1 MLMSAASSVSG
12 SGMVPLRVL
21 SALRVRRRCDWLRGR
36 AVRWDR
42 RAAGF
47 PVRTVAPRP
56 AVLVLSTP
64 NTHVVAPMTPV
75 CGGLHG
81 ARGVPTGAQARGPF
95 KGCLG
100 PFRCARDGYV
110 HGFTSRIASR
120 FAVVRCKTCAG
131 LSPIPHLACTLI
143 VTSGSMP
150 RLAFRP

>member
-1 MLMSAASSVSG
+1 MTDAHERSIVCFWFSHGPSKRSLCSPRSPQVRLAQGQGREVGSACRR
-12 SGMVPLRVL
+12 VPRPDGC
-21 SALRVRRRCDWLRGR
+21 A
-36 AVRWDR
+36 
-42 RAAGF
+42 
-47 PVRTVAPRP
+47 TRP

-131 LSPIPHLACTLI
+131 LSPIPHLACNLI
-143 VTSGSMP
+143 VE
-150 RLAFRP
+150 